1 MNKIIYVPA
10 NKKMLLSW
18 FAKNRPAFKRSK
30 LRAMSKKQLYAVYFA
45 TRGV

>member
-1 MNKIIYVPA
+1 MYIPA

-30 LRAMSKKQLYAVYFA
+30 LKAMTKKQLYAIYFA
-45 TRGV
+45 VRGV